1 MSENILTLTD
11 AGFEADVLKAP
22 AGKPVFVDFW
32 APWCGPC
39 RMLAPRLEQAAE
51 TFDGR
56 VVIAKYNCDEASRF
70 AGEYNVR
77 GIPTVIA
84 FKNGQHVGERTGLCD
99 QETLNAFI
107 EAHL

>member
-1 MSENILTLTD
+1 MSEIIHVTD
-11 AGFEADVLKAP
+11 ENFEEVVSQPNVTVL
-22 AGKPVFVDFW
+22 VDFW

-84 FKNGQHVGERTGLCD
+84 FKNGQYVGERTGLCD

>member
-1 MSENILTLTD
+1 MSEIIHVTD
-11 AGFEADVLKAP
+11 ENFEEVVSQPNVTVL
-22 AGKPVFVDFW
+22 VDFW

-84 FKNGQHVGERTGLCD
+84 FKNSQHVGERTGLCD

>member
-1 MSENILTLTD
+1 MSEIIHVTD
-11 AGFEADVLKAP
+11 ENFEEVVSQPNVTVL
-22 AGKPVFVDFW
+22 VDFW

-77 GIPTVIA
+77 GIPTVIV

>member
-1 MSENILTLTD
+1 MSEIIHVTD
-11 AGFEADVLKAP
+11 ENFEEVVSQPNVTVL
-22 AGKPVFVDFW
+22 VDFW

-84 FKNGQHVGERTGLCD
+84 FKNGQLVGEGTGLCD
-99 QETLNAFI
+99 QETRNAFI

>member
-1 MSENILTLTD
+1 MSEIIHVTD
-11 AGFEADVLKAP
+11 ENFEEVVSQPNVTVL
-22 AGKPVFVDFW
+22 VDFW

-70 AGEYNVR
+70 AGEYLSL
-77 GIPTVIA
+77 IHI
-84 FKNGQHVGERTGLCD
+84 
-99 QETLNAFI
+99 
-107 EAHL
+107 

>member
-1 MSENILTLTD
+1 M
-11 AGFEADVLKAP
+11 
-22 AGKPVFVDFW
+22 
-32 APWCGPC
+32 
-39 RMLAPRLEQAAE
+39 
-51 TFDGR
+51 
-56 VVIAKYNCDEASRF
+56 IAKYNCDEASRF

>member
-1 MSENILTLTD
+1 MSEIIHVTD
-11 AGFEADVLKAP
+11 ENFEEVVSQPNVTVL
-22 AGKPVFVDFW
+22 VDFW

-84 FKNGQHVGERTGLCD
+84 FKNGQNVGERTGLCD

>member
-1 MSENILTLTD
+1 MSEIIHVTD
-11 AGFEADVLKAP
+11 ENFEEVVSQPNVTVL
-22 AGKPVFVDFW
+22 VDFW

-39 RMLAPRLEQAAE
+39 RMLAPRLEQADE

>member
-1 MSENILTLTD
+1 MSEIIHVTD
-11 AGFEADVLKAP
+11 ENFEEVVSQPNVTVL
-22 AGKPVFVDFW
+22 VDFW

-84 FKNGQHVGERTGLCD
+84 FKTGQHVGERTGLCD

>member
-1 MSENILTLTD
+1 MSEIIHVTD
-11 AGFEADVLKAP
+11 ENFEEVVSQPNVTVL
-22 AGKPVFVDFW
+22 VDFW

-51 TFDGR
+51 T
-56 VVIAKYNCDEASRF
+56 CDEASRF

>member
-1 MSENILTLTD
+1 MSEIIHVTD
-11 AGFEADVLKAP
+11 ENFEEVVSQPNVTVL
-22 AGKPVFVDFW
+22 VDFW

-84 FKNGQHVGERTGLCD
+84 FKKGQHVGERTGLCD